1 MADLRVAS
9 RYVKSL
15 LGLAVERDALE
26 KVHMDMILFSKVCD
40 ENRAFTLMLRNP
52 IIKHDKKRDILEEIF
67 KGKVHNLTFA
77 IFDIITRKNR
87 EPLLPAIAKEF
98 HVAYNNYKEIG
109 GATVTTA
116 VPLDKKLREEIEQ
129 IVKKLSDKKQV
140 EIEEKIDPEMI
151 GGFVLNVGDR
161 QVDASIK
168 NKLKALK
175 LKFSQNPYIKEFDYN
190 ESFEN

>member
-1 MADLRVAS
+1 MADSRVAS

-15 LGLAVERDALE
+15 LGLAVEKGALD
-26 KVHMDMILFSKVCD
+26 KVHQDMLMFSKICD
-40 ENRAFTLMLRNP
+40 ENRSFLLMLRNP
-52 IIKHDKKRDILEEIF
+52 IIKHDKKRDVLEALF
-67 KGKVHNLTFA
+67 KGKVHPLTLS

-98 HVAYNNYKEIG
+98 HAAYNQYNGVGE
-109 GATVTTA
+109 ATITTA
-116 VPLDKKLREEIEQ
+116 VPMDSKLRAEIEQ

-140 EIEEKIDPEMI
+140 EIQEKVDTEMI

-168 NKLKALK
+168 NKLNALK
-175 LKFSQNPYIKEFDYN
+175 VQFSQNPYIKEFDYD